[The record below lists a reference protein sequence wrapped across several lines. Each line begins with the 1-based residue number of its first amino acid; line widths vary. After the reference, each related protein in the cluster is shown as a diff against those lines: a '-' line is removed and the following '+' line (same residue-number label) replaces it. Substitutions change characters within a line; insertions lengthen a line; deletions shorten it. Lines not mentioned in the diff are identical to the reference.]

1 VGTNWSPSW
10 RREPLYAA
18 AGALIMVAALAT
30 GVRAASMDVT
40 VRAPASLTVMAER
53 VRTIEWPPLEE
64 ALVRAG
70 LEPPPRV
77 RVTLVAEDDPDARAT
92 PSWIVGQAFG
102 PLDVV
107 VFPARVGAYPY
118 SSLESV
124 LWHEVV
130 HLALSVQARG
140 QPLPRWFHEGVA
152 MSIERGW
159 GFTSQVRLGLAAAG
173 EPGLADLGRLF
184 NSNAEPEAARAYLLA
199 STLIADLRQQHG
211 AAAPGAIV
219 GLVAQGI
226 PFSRA
231 FEMHTGETQEAAAAR
246 VWRLYQGWTSW
257 IPVVTGASALWIAI
271 LGLAAVAFV
280 ASRGR
285 RRRRRKQ
292 WDEEE
297 LEPRGGRDG

>member
-1 VGTNWSPSW
+1 VAINWSRFW
-10 RREPLYAA
+10 RRERAYAA
-18 AGALIMVAALAT
+18 AGALVMAGALTT
-30 GVRAASMDVT
+30 GARAAAMDVT
-40 VRAPASLTVMAER
+40 VRAPESLTVVAER
-53 VRTIEWPPLEE
+53 VRTMEWPPLEE

-77 RVTLVAEDDPDARAT
+77 RVTLVGEDDPAARAT
-92 PSWIVGQAFG
+92 PSWIVGQAFDS
-102 PLDVV
+102 LDVV

-152 MSIERGW
+152 MSVERGW
-159 GFTSQVRLGLAAAG
+159 GVTSQVRLGLAAAG

-184 NSNAEPEAARAYLLA
+184 NSNAEPENARAYLLA
-199 STLIADLRQQHG
+199 STLIADLRQRHG

-219 GLVAQGI
+219 GLVSRGI
-226 PFSRA
+226 PFPRA
-231 FEMHTGETQEAAAAR
+231 FQQHTGETQEAAAAR

-271 LGLAAVAFV
+271 LGLAVIAFV

-285 RRRRRKQ
+285 RRRRRER

-297 LEPRGGRDG
+297 IEPAS

>member
-1 VGTNWSPSW
+1 MVG
-10 RREPLYAA
+10 
-18 AGALIMVAALAT
+18 ALAT
-30 GVRAASMDVT
+30 DASAGSMDVT
-40 VRAPASLTVMAER
+40 VRAPPSLEAMAER
-53 VRTIEWPPLEE
+53 VRDVEWPPLEE

-77 RVTLVAEDDPDARAT
+77 RVTLVGEDDPDARAT

-102 PLDVV
+102 SLDVV

-130 HLALSVQARG
+130 HLALSVQAQG

-184 NSNAEPEAARAYLLA
+184 NSSAEPETARAYLLA
-199 STLIADLRQQHG
+199 STLIADLRQRHG
-211 AAAPGAIV
+211 AAAPGTIV
-219 GLVAQGI
+219 GLVSRGV
-226 PFSRA
+226 PFPRA
-231 FEMHTGETQEAAAAR
+231 FEQHTGETQEAAAAR

-271 LGLAAVAFV
+271 LGLAVIAFV

-285 RRRRRKQ
+285 RRRHRKR

-297 LEPRGGRDG
+297 REPVS

>member
-1 VGTNWSPSW
+1 
-10 RREPLYAA
+10 
-18 AGALIMVAALAT
+18 
-30 GVRAASMDVT
+30 MDVT
-40 VRAPASLTVMAER
+40 VRAPASLTAMAER
-53 VRTIEWPPLEE
+53 VRDVEWPPLEE

-77 RVTLVAEDDPDARAT
+77 RVTLVGEDDPAARAT

-102 PLDVV
+102 SLDVV

-184 NSNAEPEAARAYLLA
+184 NSNAEPETARAYLLA
-199 STLIADLRQQHG
+199 STLIADLRQRHG

-219 GLVAQGI
+219 GLVSQGI
-226 PFSRA
+226 PFPRA
-231 FEMHTGETQEAAAAR
+231 FELHTGETQEAAAAR

-271 LGLAAVAFV
+271 LGLAVIAFV
-280 ASRGR
+280 ASRAR
-285 RRRRRKQ
+285 RRRRRER

-297 LEPRGGRDG
+297 IEPAS

>member
-1 VGTNWSPSW
+1 MATNWFC
-10 RREPLYAA
+10 AA
-18 AGALIMVAALAT
+18 AGALVMVGVLAT
-30 GVRAASMDVT
+30 GASAASMDVT
-40 VRAPASLTVMAER
+40 VRAPASLSVVAER
-53 VRTIEWPPLEE
+53 VHMMDWPPLEE

-102 PLDVV
+102 SFDVR

-152 MSIERGW
+152 MSVERGW
-159 GFTSQVRLGLAAAG
+159 GFTSQARLGLAVAG
-173 EPGLADLGRLF
+173 EPGLADLSRLF
-184 NSNAEPEAARAYLLA
+184 ASNAQPETARAYLLA
-199 STLIADLRQQHG
+199 STLIVDLRQRHG
-211 AAAPGAIV
+211 AAAPGAVV
-219 GLVAQGI
+219 GLVSRGI
-226 PFSRA
+226 PFPRA
-231 FEMHTGETQEAAAAR
+231 FEQLTGETQEAAAAR
-246 VWRLYQGWTSW
+246 VWRLYRGWTSW
-257 IPVVTGASALWIAI
+257 IPLVTGAPALWIAI
-271 LGLAAVAFV
+271 LGLAVIAFV

-285 RRRRRKQ
+285 RRRRRGL
-292 WDEEE
+292 WDKEEIK
-297 LEPRGGRDG
+297 PAS

>member
-1 VGTNWSPSW
+1 MGKTGTRSA
-10 RREPLYAA
+10 RRECRYGAA
-18 AGALIMVAALAT
+18 AAALVVVGALAAD
-30 GVRAASMDVT
+30 ASAGSIDVT
-40 VRAPASLTVMAER
+40 VQAPASLEAMAER
-53 VRTIEWPPLEE
+53 VRDVEWPPLEE

-77 RVTLVAEDDPDARAT
+77 RVTLVGEDDPAARAT

-102 PLDVV
+102 SLDVV

-118 SSLESV
+118 GSLESV

-184 NSNAEPEAARAYLLA
+184 NSNAEPETARAYLLA
-199 STLIADLRQQHG
+199 STLIADLRQRHG
-211 AAAPGAIV
+211 AAAPGTIV
-219 GLVAQGI
+219 GLVSRGI
-226 PFSRA
+226 PFPRA
-231 FEMHTGETQEAAAAR
+231 FELHTGETQEAAAAR

-257 IPVVTGASALWIAI
+257 IPVVTGASALWVAI
-271 LGLAAVAFV
+271 LGLAVIAFV
-280 ASRGR
+280 ASRAR
-285 RRRRRKQ
+285 RRRRREL
-292 WDEEE
+292 WNEEE
-297 LEPRGGRDG
+297 IEPAS